1 MHLNDVFFAVH
12 AALLAALTL
21 IQCFIY
27 ERGNQRVSRVCA
39 SAIGIT
45 IAASCVSFLLVLF
58 DNKKFPLLTF
68 LYWLSWV
75 KMGVTFFKY
84 MPQVRMHADFI
95 NSALYD
101 VLNRMMLWT
110 CTLHCCCHGL
120 LANSWSQLFCLQ
132 LLPIQL

>member
-1 MHLNDVFFAVH
+1 M
-12 AALLAALTL
+12 
-21 IQCFIY
+21 
-27 ERGNQRVSRVCA
+27 SRVCA
-39 SAIGIT
+39 SAIGVT

-95 NSALYD
+95 NSALHD
-101 VLNRMMLWT
+101 VVDLYAALLLSWLAGKQLVAAVLFAAASNPIV
-110 CTLHCCCHGL
+110 CQCEEGL
-120 LANSWSQLFCLQ
+120 
-132 LLPIQL
+132 